1 MANPVITADNLADAR
16 RLLKKRIAD
25 AQSGKPMGPQ
35 VEKTTF
41 ADLAKI
47 LIDDLKANG
56 RKIKKRHAPLEHARE
71 FFGDS
76 ELARNIT
83 TDRLTAFIAHRQEE
97 RAANATINRSLAA
110 LRRAF
115 NLAKRAGRVVDVPYF
130 PMLREDN
137 AREGFLEQ
145 GQFLALRAELPD
157 DLKGIVTF
165 LWLTGWRVGEA
176 LTLGWD
182 SVYADA
188 IRLKATNSKNKHGRE
203 LPLVGELKEVIAHA
217 RASRTLDCPTVF
229 SRDGKP
235 IKSFVAAW
243 RTACKDAG
251 LGAVRVHDLRRSAAR
266 RPDGVLSDGLQSR
279 READQVVRRGVASG
293 VQRCRAGG
301 GAGARPA
308 PVGGAQSNPRR
319 CPGEH
324 RDALH
329 GAQNFFRVQEV

>member
-1 MANPVITADNLADAR
+1 
-16 RLLKKRIAD
+16 K
-25 AQSGKPMGPQ
+25 
-35 VEKTTF
+35 
-41 ADLAKI
+41 DLATI
-47 LIDDLKANG
+47 LLDDVKANG
-56 RKIKKRHAPLEHARE
+56 RRIKKKHAPLEHARD
-71 FFGDS
+71 FFGDGH
-76 ELARNIT
+76 LARNIT
-83 TDRLTAFIAHRQEE
+83 TDRLTAFVAQRQEE
-97 RAANATINRSLAA
+97 KAANATINRSLAA

-266 RPDGVLSDGLQSR
+266 NLI
-279 READQVVRRGVASG
+279 
-293 VQRCRAGG
+293 RAGVPENIAMHFTG
-301 GAGARPA
+301 HKTSSVFRRYDIVTADDLAQASSRLETHLAGQPA
-308 PVGGAQSNPRR
+308 TAKVEPIRNAQ
-319 CPGEH
+319 
-324 RDALH
+324 
-329 GAQNFFRVQEV
+329 FRVRGLTKSV